1 MKNKF
6 LSVIKKKWLK
16 SVVLTVVLFAIIIS
30 AYIGIMYAINKFTLP
45 DFDFT
50 KDKIYSITQ
59 ATKDKLQ
66 NLEVDVTIYP
76 YNMQQYVDDLAHKYT
91 NVNKHIKVEELENLT
106 SKLDWQNNY
115 EVTDADS
122 FIVIEAQGKEKILFS
137 SDLYTYDYSTYEEID
152 ITEEAIT
159 NAILDVTTNVKPKIC
174 FIEGHNLYGEE
185 YFQYIEGLLI
195 TETNEVEFV
204 NLLVNGKIPD
214 DCKLLVITALKE
226 DITEKE
232 RDLILNYIDNG
243 GELLI
248 LADPNAN
255 NIKTPNFNKVLD
267 KYGVSIADGMVFE
280 GDSSKMM
287 AGAPNFI
294 ISTINKSSEIVK
306 NINMDLNVCLINSS
320 KLNIASSEE
329 LEKKDVTSEILATL
343 SDKAFY
349 RSDLTINSLNKTSKD
364 EDASEAP
371 VAAMFTKENG
381 EKTSKMVIFANTT
394 FATNLTVQYSVG
406 YYRYALD
413 MCNNQDILLNTVSY
427 LTEREDNITI
437 RKDKE
442 DVSTYDVNDTQMS
455 IVLGIIFAIPS
466 FIVVIGVTIWALRR
480 RKK

>member
-1 MKNKF
+1 
-6 LSVIKKKWLK
+6 
-16 SVVLTVVLFAIIIS
+16 
-30 AYIGIMYAINKFTLP
+30 
-45 DFDFT
+45 
-50 KDKIYSITQ
+50 
-59 ATKDKLQ
+59 
-66 NLEVDVTIYP
+66 
-76 YNMQQYVDDLAHKYT
+76 
-91 NVNKHIKVEELENLT
+91 
-106 SKLDWQNNY
+106 
-115 EVTDADS
+115 
-122 FIVIEAQGKEKILFS
+122 
-137 SDLYTYDYSTYEEID
+137 
-152 ITEEAIT
+152 
-159 NAILDVTTNVKPKIC
+159 
-174 FIEGHNLYGEE
+174 
-185 YFQYIEGLLI
+185 
-195 TETNEVEFV
+195 
-204 NLLVNGKIPD
+204 
-214 DCKLLVITALKE
+214 
-226 DITEKE
+226 
-232 RDLILNYIDNG
+232 
-243 GELLI
+243 
-248 LADPNAN
+248 
-255 NIKTPNFNKVLD
+255 
-267 KYGVSIADGMVFE
+267 MVFE

-371 VAAMFTKENG
+371 VAAMFTKENR

-466 FIVVIGVTIWALRR
+466 FIVVIGITIWALRR